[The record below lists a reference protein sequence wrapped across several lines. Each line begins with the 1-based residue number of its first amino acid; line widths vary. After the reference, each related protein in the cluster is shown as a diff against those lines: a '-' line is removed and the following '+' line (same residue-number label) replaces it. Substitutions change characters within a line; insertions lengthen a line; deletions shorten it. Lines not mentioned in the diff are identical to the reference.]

1 MGKPYKT
8 LLEDLEKPRYFLKIG
23 TILNARMGI
32 DMFFSS
38 KQIERI
44 IREDKN
50 RIIVDVRT
58 KDEYASGHIPGAI
71 CIPNEDITTSKPE
84 LLPDINQEI
93 LVYCRSGRRSKE
105 ASQKLADIG
114 YTNVYE
120 FGGII
125 DWTGEVVTE

>member
-1 MGKPYKT
+1 
-8 LLEDLEKPRYFLKIG
+8 
-23 TILNARMGI
+23 MGI

-71 CIPNEDITTSKPE
+71 CIPNETISNIDHVQLSNKDQNI
-84 LLPDINQEI
+84 I
-93 LVYCRSGRRSKE
+93 VYCQTGMRASK
-105 ASQKLADIG
+105 ATKKLKRLG
-114 YTNVYE
+114 YKNVFN
-120 FGGII
+120 FGGINSWHGDI
-125 DWTGEVVTE
+125 ER

>member
-8 LLEDLEKPRYFLKIG
+8 LLEDLEKPLYFLKIG

-71 CIPNEDITTSKPE
+71 CIPNETISNIDPVQLSNKDQNI
-84 LLPDINQEI
+84 I
-93 LVYCRSGRRSKE
+93 VYCQTGMRASK
-105 ASQKLADIG
+105 AAKKLKRLG
-114 YTNVYE
+114 YKNVFN
-120 FGGII
+120 FGGINSWRGDI
-125 DWTGEVVTE
+125 ER